1 MKKFFGFLGN
11 EVILGTMIALLSVF
25 TALAS
30 YQGAMADSEQNKYE
44 IMGMKDLNDGN
55 VFYLEANQN
64 WLQDDNNYD
73 NWYTNQDTNP
83 EVAAYYEGNFSD
95 ALINALEQDTYP
107 DQYEEELYADA
118 NAYFESSENAFNL
131 AGQYDERGDQL
142 QLVMLIMALGLALSA
157 WASLL
162 SADSNMRLAFSLFGI
177 IAFAAALFIYIFQ
190 VPTVIV

>member
-1 MKKFFGFLGN
+1 MKRFFGILGN
-11 EVILGTMIALLSVF
+11 EVVLGTMIALLSVF
-25 TALAS
+25 TAVAS

-44 IMGMKDLNDGN
+44 ILGMKQLNDGN

-73 NWYTNQDTNP
+73 NWYVNQDTNP
-83 EVAAYYEGNFSD
+83 EVAAYYEGNFSE
-95 ALINALEQDTYP
+95 ALVTALAEDQYP
-107 DQYEEELYADA
+107 DLYEEELYADA
-118 NAYFESSENAFNL
+118 NSLFDESESAFSL

-162 SADSNMRLAFSLFGI
+162 GADSNMRLAFSLFGI
-177 IAFAAALFIYIFQ
+177 IAFAAGILIYIFQ
-190 VPTVIV
+190 VPSVVV